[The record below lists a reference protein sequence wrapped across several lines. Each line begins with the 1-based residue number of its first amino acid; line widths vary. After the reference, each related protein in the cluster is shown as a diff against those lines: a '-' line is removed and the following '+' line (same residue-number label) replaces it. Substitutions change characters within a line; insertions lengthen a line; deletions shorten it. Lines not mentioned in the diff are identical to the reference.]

1 MQKKKKKKEE
11 KKMQHSYEVKV
22 EGFLTLA
29 QSDKLTRKANLL
41 MRKKAELSC
50 R

>member
-1 MQKKKKKKEE
+1 MQKKKKKKE
-11 KKMQHSYEVKV
+11 KKMKHSYEVKG

-29 QSDKLTRKANLL
+29 QSAKLTRKANLL